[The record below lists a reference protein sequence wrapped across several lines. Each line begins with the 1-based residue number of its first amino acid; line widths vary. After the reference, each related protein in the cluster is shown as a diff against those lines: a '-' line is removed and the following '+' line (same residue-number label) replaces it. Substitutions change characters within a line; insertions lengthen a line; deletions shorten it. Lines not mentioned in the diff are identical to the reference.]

1 MTHSNT
7 VRVRYVDCDM
17 QGVVYNAHY
26 LTYIDDAFDCW
37 IREYDWN
44 FEKKLEVEV
53 MLKSVQIVWH
63 SPARFGDVLKL
74 ESQVTRW
81 GNSSFDITSSGYV
94 TEEKKFDSTISYVC
108 VDSTSFKP
116 TQVPDLLKCHLEN
129 YQEEK

>member
-1 MTHSNT
+1 MTHSHT

-108 VDSTSFKP
+108 VDSTSFIP
-116 TQVPDLLKCHLEN
+116 NQVPDLLKCHLEN
-129 YQEEK
+129 YQEEN